1 MFLEG
6 RESRDGEP
14 LLSHA
19 PQPPT
24 SLAQTKLLSSELGA
38 GGSPL
43 GGLSWRWNAGDPG
56 LDCFKNQWP
65 HADNWEVVAASPSA
79 LLPNRNSLEGRCPEG
94 ARGAATLV
102 RARRVNAQVA
112 SCPAALLI
120 WPPRGQELPWSL
132 PLLSGDGRRAVC
144 PPHPLLCPGWRTL
157 GQHSSKD
164 PSCVVRRCWGKG
176 LSEPCSAHGLQ
187 PPEECDT
194 SRRRAGGGRRHLPA
208 QPPANFL
215 NHILY

>member
-1 MFLEG
+1 MEG

-56 LDCFKNQWP
+56 LDCFKKQWP

-102 RARRVNAQVA
+102 RARRANAQVA

-120 WPPRGQELPWSL
+120 WPPRGQELPCL
-132 PLLSGDGRRAVC
+132 F
-144 PPHPLLCPGWRTL
+144 H
-157 GQHSSKD
+157 
-164 PSCVVRRCWGKG
+164 
-176 LSEPCSAHGLQ
+176 CSAEMGEELSAHPTPPLPRLAHAWPTQLQ
-187 PPEECDT
+187 GPKLCC
-194 SRRRAGGGRRHLPA
+194 
-208 QPPANFL
+208 
-215 NHILY
+215 